1 MKILLITYYFPPCGG
16 AAVQRWLRFINALD
30 KKGVEIFVVTTL
42 DGDYPYR
49 DESLL
54 SKIPATVKVLRSK
67 PISFGKLWNILGQK
81 ELPYGSLQNKTTDK
95 PLQKFLYWLRL
106 NVIVPDLR
114 IGWNPAALKSA
125 VQVLRTNKIDY
136 VITTG
141 PPHSTHLI
149 GLKLKKR
156 YNIQWRT
163 DFRDPMSEIYYLKLN
178 PPMRLTMALH
188 KYLERKIIRTAELNY
203 IVSKAIANSLPEG
216 NKEVL
221 YNGFDPDDF
230 KDLHYERTNRF
241 RIKYVGQLTAGQDP
255 TPLINALAEIKLP
268 NIDFSLIGT
277 RDFPETDFPVNRI
290 PFLPHQLALQELINA
305 ELLILI
311 INTYEGNEGM
321 LTTKLF
327 EYIASRSPILC
338 LADSDGEAYELICKT
353 ESGFVSKNTEEI
365 IEIINKLYERFSKGD
380 NLRTKGDISFLD
392 VNNQIQALLKV

>member
-1 MKILLITYYFPPCGG
+1 
-16 AAVQRWLRFINALD
+16 
-30 KKGVEIFVVTTL
+30 
-42 DGDYPYR
+42 
-49 DESLL
+49 
-54 SKIPATVKVLRSK
+54 
-67 PISFGKLWNILGQK
+67 
-81 ELPYGSLQNKTTDK
+81 
-95 PLQKFLYWLRL
+95 
-106 NVIVPDLR
+106 
-114 IGWNPAALKSA
+114 
-125 VQVLRTNKIDY
+125 
-136 VITTG
+136 
-141 PPHSTHLI
+141 
-149 GLKLKKR
+149 
-156 YNIQWRT
+156 
-163 DFRDPMSEIYYLKLN
+163 
-178 PPMRLTMALH
+178 
-188 KYLERKIIRTAELNY
+188 
-203 IVSKAIANSLPEG
+203 
-216 NKEVL
+216 
-221 YNGFDPDDF
+221 
-230 KDLHYERTNRF
+230 
-241 RIKYVGQLTAGQDP
+241 
-255 TPLINALAEIKLP
+255 LP